1 MGRQLLR
8 FDMATAKKAAAKK
21 APSKKSAGKKAPA
34 KKKASGGAAHC
45 WPGFEPVP
53 GKEPGTKGSCEPK
66 AKQTKGEKKADSKA
80 AAASKR
86 EKGGK

>member
-1 MGRQLLR
+1 
-8 FDMATAKKAAAKK
+8 MATAKKAPA
-21 APSKKSAGKKAPA
+21 KKSAAKKAPA
-34 KKKASGGAAHC
+34 KKAAGKKTAKKATGNAAHC

-66 AKQTKGEKKADSKA
+66 AKQTAGEKKADSKA

-86 EKGGK
+86 EKGGG